1 MNKRI
6 VIAFV
11 ALILGACGKEP
22 GKEFMGSYS
31 YRMSGSIDMVA
42 EPLAEGETS
51 VAPDSFTITLA
62 NQMGSL
68 DIVTLDADKETLFVS
83 LRPLN
88 GSIMSFEAKVA
99 DGLLVLSSRD
109 VRLKGSSGG
118 LESGW
123 YDVTLGGSAKMLSN
137 LLHINFEASGEM
149 EYLDRRYS
157 VSGSDI
163 ECVGTIN

>member
-1 MNKRI
+1 
-6 VIAFV
+6 
-11 ALILGACGKEP
+11 
-22 GKEFMGSYS
+22 
-31 YRMSGSIDMVA
+31 
-42 EPLAEGETS
+42 
-51 VAPDSFTITLA
+51 
-62 NQMGSL
+62 
-68 DIVTLDADKETLFVS
+68 
-83 LRPLN
+83 
-88 GSIMSFEAKVA
+88 MSFEAKVA

-123 YDVTLGGSAKMLSN
+123 YDVTLGGSAKRLSN

>member
-68 DIVTLDADKETLFVS
+68 DI
-83 LRPLN
+83 
-88 GSIMSFEAKVA
+88 
-99 DGLLVLSSRD
+99 LL
-109 VRLKGSSGG
+109 
-118 LESGW
+118 
-123 YDVTLGGSAKMLSN
+123 MP
-137 LLHINFEASGEM
+137 I
-149 EYLDRRYS
+149 RRHCS
-157 VSGSDI
+157 CLCGR
-163 ECVGTIN
+163 

>member
-1 MNKRI
+1 MNKSI
-6 VIAFV
+6 VIALA
-11 ALILGACGKEP
+11 ALFLAACGKEP

-51 VAPDSFTITLA
+51 MAPDAFVITLA

-68 DIVTLDADKETLFVS
+68 DIVTLDADNETLFVS

-88 GSIMSFEAKVA
+88 GSIMSFEGKVE

-109 VRLKGSSGG
+109 VRLKGVGG
-118 LESGW
+118 GVESRW
-123 YDVTLGGSAKMLSN
+123 YDVTLGGSAKRLSN

-149 EYLDRRYS
+149 EYLGRRYR
-157 VSGSDI
+157 VSDSDI
-163 ECVGTIN
+163 ECVGTVN